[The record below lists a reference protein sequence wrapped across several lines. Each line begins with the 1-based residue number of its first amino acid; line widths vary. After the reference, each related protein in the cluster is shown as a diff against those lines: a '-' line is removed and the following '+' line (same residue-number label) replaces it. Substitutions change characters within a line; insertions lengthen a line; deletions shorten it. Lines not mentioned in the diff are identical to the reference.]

1 MQWIV
6 GHEREQR
13 LVLIYI
19 GHYGAIDSLQ
29 WNVKLTSKLDSN
41 GVNTHIGLSGAVDS
55 LQWNVKSTSKL
66 DCKGVNTIMG
76 LNGLPF

>member
-6 GHEREQR
+6 GHEREQC

-41 GVNTHIGLSGAVDS
+41 GVNTHMGLSSAVDS
-55 LQWNVKSTSKL
+55 L
-66 DCKGVNTIMG
+66 
-76 LNGLPF
+76 